1 MQQTQ
6 INTRM
11 QNSTCRELLFRGMRD
26 GLPIGLGYL
35 SVAFAFGIT
44 AVSRGVPAWIAV
56 LISMTNVTSA
66 GQLAGLDLMVVGCT
80 MGEMILTQ
88 CVINMRYALMSVSLS
103 QKLDKTVRL
112 IDRLIISFCNTDEVF
127 AVASGQAGLVGR
139 YYLYGLILPPYL
151 GWSLG
156 TLLGCVASGLLPA
169 RVMAALGIAI
179 YGMFIAIVI
188 PPARG
193 NRAVACVLGGAVLLS
208 CAFRYL
214 PYLNSVS
221 SGFVIILCAVTAA
234 ALGAVFAPIPV
245 EDAETTSDIPAEQKS
260 DSSREVQ
267 P

>member
-1 MQQTQ
+1 MQQMQTN
-6 INTRM
+6 IRM
-11 QNSTCRELLFRGMRD
+11 QNSTRRELLFRGMRD

-35 SVAFAFGIT
+35 SVAFAFGIA
-44 AVSRGVPAWIAV
+44 AVLRGVPAWIAV

-127 AVASGQAGLVGR
+127 AVASGQPGLVGR

-156 TLLGCVASGLLPA
+156 TLLGCVASGLLSA

-188 PPARG
+188 PPARKD
-193 NRAVACVLGGAVLLS
+193 RAVACVLGGAVLLS
-208 CAFRYL
+208 CAFQYL
-214 PYLNSVS
+214 PFLKQHVS

-234 ALGAVFAPIPV
+234 TLGAVFAPISV
-245 EDAETTSDIPAEQKS
+245 EDTETTADIPSK
-260 DSSREVQ
+260 EVQ